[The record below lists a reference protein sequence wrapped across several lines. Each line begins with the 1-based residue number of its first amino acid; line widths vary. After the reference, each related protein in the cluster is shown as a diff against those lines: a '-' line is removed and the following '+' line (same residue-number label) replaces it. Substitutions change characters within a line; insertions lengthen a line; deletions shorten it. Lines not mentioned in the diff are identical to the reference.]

1 MIGRSEVNKMNNYDR
16 YLAVRDKLRQVH
28 EAAFAV
34 NEFRKRSAYFPGA
47 VEAFKPGEMTAEK
60 QRLQAWEDDAGKDT
74 RRAVA
79 ILLADYCNLKLE
91 LEDLLAQE

>member
-47 VEAFKPGEMTAEK
+47 VEAFKPGDYGDYDYLINGVYRPVVILR
-60 QRLQAWEDDAGKDT
+60 QRVVG
-74 RRAVA
+74 A
-79 ILLADYCNLKLE
+79 IHQHIALPVLFGAIH
-91 LEDLLAQE
+91 QP